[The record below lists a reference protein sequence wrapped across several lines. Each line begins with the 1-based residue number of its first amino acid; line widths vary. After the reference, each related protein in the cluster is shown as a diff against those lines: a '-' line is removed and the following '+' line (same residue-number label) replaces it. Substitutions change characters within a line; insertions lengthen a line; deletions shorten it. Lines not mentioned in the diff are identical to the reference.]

1 MFFERCDLS
10 DTAWTDMVFQQW
22 RPLGCGCLTPQQNT
36 KSATVSL
43 LPGHTKLCVCT
54 YLTNISLYF
63 FMIYCVSFAVFICV
77 SFVKV
82 MNVFF
87 SLFLSFI
94 GVKFVVVYRYTDW
107 HLAYS
112 HISTVRRYICQE
124 SEYETRRLLPLW
136 TNTDNFLFAKTK
148 YVLFWFRVRV
158 EAKEF
163 AFIFTLCDHTRCA
176 VGSWIFMHTI
186 SN

>member
-1 MFFERCDLS
+1 MTTARLWLSNASAKYQVSHRLTFAGTHKVVAMYLFNEYFVILFYDLLCK
-10 DTAWTDMVFQQW
+10 F
-22 RPLGCGCLTPQQNT
+22 CCIN
-36 KSATVSL
+36 
-43 LPGHTKLCVCT
+43 LCVFCE
-54 YLTNISLYF
+54 TNKCFL
-63 FMIYCVSFAVFICV
+63 SF
-77 SFVKV
+77 
-82 MNVFF
+82 
-87 SLFLSFI
+87 FLSFI
-94 GVKFVVVYRYTDW
+94 GVKFVVVYRYTNW

-112 HISTVRRYICQE
+112 HIPTVRRYICQE

-176 VGSWIFMHTI
+176 VGCWMFMHTI